1 MTDLIDRLAGVR
13 PGGSVDAL
21 RRHRPATRDNAQASY
36 DALFTDVDETH
47 ATRAERAAVAQFVA
61 LLHDDEVAAA
71 HYAALARDAGG
82 DALADAIADRAAEA
96 GTTGRTGPYGRYPAD
111 GPLAGESVDGPRLV
125 LDDDGRASL
134 GARLAAALEHA
145 HLLVFRPRESS
156 PAALVALADAGW
168 STDGIVTLSQLVSFL
183 AFQLR
188 VAAGLRLL
196 TTEEAA

>member
-1 MTDLIDRLAGVR
+1 M
-13 PGGSVDAL
+13 
-21 RRHRPATRDNAQASY
+21 
-36 DALFTDVDETH
+36 
-47 ATRAERAAVAQFVA
+47 
-61 LLHDDEVAAA
+61 AAA

-82 DALADAIADRAAEA
+82 DALADAIDDLADDAR
-96 GTTGRTGPYGRYPAD
+96 TTGPYGRYPAD
-111 GPLAGESVDGPRLV
+111 GPLAGESVDGVRLV
-125 LDDDGRASL
+125 LDDDRRSSL
-134 GARLAAALEHA
+134 GERLAAALEHA

>member
-1 MTDLIDRLAGVR
+1 MTDIIDHLAGVA

-36 DALFTDVDETH
+36 DALFARIDETR
-47 ATRAERAAVAQFVA
+47 ATLAERAAIAQFVA
-61 LLHDDEVAAA
+61 ILHDDALAGE
-71 HYAALARDAGG
+71 HYEALARHAGDAALASTIVAV
-82 DALADAIADRAAEA
+82 AVAAR
-96 GTTGRTGPYGRYPAD
+96 TTGPYGEYPAG
-111 GPLAGESVDGPRLV
+111 GPLAPESVVGPRFAADDEVRGV
-125 LDDDGRASL
+125 LGE
-134 GARLAAALEHA
+134 RLAAALEHA

-156 PAALVALADAGW
+156 VAALAALGDAGW

-196 TTEEAA
+196 TTKDAA